1 MSFQNRGWLHASIE
15 DMATMPWVWF
25 GKWDDGHEKDTPIR
39 TGALFI
45 VLCLFY
51 VFMCVFLV
59 FIVLFF
65 SIVHAKQADMKKHNS
80 IHLYRTKVVHRH
92 SGSANWL
99 VEEP

>member
-1 MSFQNRGWLHASIE
+1 
-15 DMATMPWVWF
+15 MPWVWF

-65 SIVHAKQADMKKHNS
+65 FNCACEAGRHEKTQFNS
-80 IHLYRTKVVHRH
+80 
-92 SGSANWL
+92 L
-99 VEEP
+99 V